1 MTKQDKR
8 IELFKSLGMYE
19 CSTFIYCYDFMDFI
33 IEINYQSDDYSG
45 EFFRVMKSGEQ
56 DLMFGFICGTA
67 VNFKN
72 FFNLTKNKI
81 TDWKKEKL
89 K

>member
-8 IELFKSLGMYE
+8 IQLFTSLGMYE
-19 CSTFIYCYDFMDFI
+19 RSTFIYCYDFIDFI
-33 IEINYQSDDYSG
+33 IEIDYQTDDYSG

-56 DLMFGFICGTA
+56 DFMFEFSCGTA
-67 VNFKN
+67 ANFKN

-81 TDWKKEKL
+81 TDWKKEKSE
-89 K
+89 